1 MPYDTP
7 VQNYY
12 YFLFPH
18 KEKTWVSTRLLV
30 CYLRPTTAHV
40 G

>member
-18 KEKTWVSTRLLV
+18 KEKRGARIHFIKLETN
-30 CYLRPTTAHV
+30 
-40 G
+40 